1 MKLTPR
7 TGGWIEIICGPMFS
21 GKTEELI
28 RRLVRAQIAKQ
39 KVEIF
44 KPAIDNRYSE
54 EYIVSHN
61 NRKIKSV
68 VIRHPN
74 EILSHINEADVIGV
88 DEAQFFDVSIVTVC
102 RKLANSGKRVVIA
115 GLEKDYLGNPFGPM
129 PELLIEAEF
138 ISKVLAICVRCGD
151 PANYSQRLSQENGQ
165 VVVGEADK
173 YEARCRTCFAPLT
186 PKHM

>member
-1 MKLTPR
+1 VKLTPR
-7 TGGWIEIICGPMFS
+7 MGGWIEIVCGPMFS

-54 EYIVSHN
+54 GYIVSHN

-68 VIRHPN
+68 VISDPH
-74 EILSHINEADVIGV
+74 EILAHIDEADVIGV
-88 DEAQFFDVSIVTVC
+88 DEAQFFDKSIVEVC
-102 RKLANSGKRVVIA
+102 RSLANSGKRVVIA
-115 GLEKDYLGNPFGPM
+115 GLEKDYMGRPFGPM

-138 ISKVLAICVRCGD
+138 ISKVLAICVICGD
-151 PANYSQRLSQENGQ
+151 PANYSQRLSHEGGQ

-173 YEARCRTCFAPLT
+173 YEARCRTCFDP
-186 PKHM
+186 PHP